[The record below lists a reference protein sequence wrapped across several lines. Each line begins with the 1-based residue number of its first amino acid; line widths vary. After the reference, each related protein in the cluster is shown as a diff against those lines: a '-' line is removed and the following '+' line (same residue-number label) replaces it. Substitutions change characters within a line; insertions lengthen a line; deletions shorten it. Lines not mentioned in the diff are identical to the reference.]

1 MPEDT
6 RSKLPRDA
14 IGKRTGCRGN
24 GEPQH
29 MSTSPQ
35 HLDPIVDKHRIMADE
50 DGLFRYYQMIAG
62 ATELPIIRVAVK
74 HSKAGTGRRTGTS
87 RAPRRS
93 STASASPKAAAMGGS
108 GAGKLSFPQ
117 ARASW
122 PESHAWESCPMTS
135 APSSSI
141 RTSTSRA

>member
-50 DGLFRYYQMIAG
+50 DGLFRIGLGDQQ
-62 ATELPIIRVAVK
+62 PIKRVLVM
-74 HSKAGTGRRTGTS
+74 RW
-87 RAPRRS
+87 
-93 STASASPKAAAMGGS
+93 
-108 GAGKLSFPQ
+108 Q
-117 ARASW
+117 AL
-122 PESHAWESCPMTS
+122 
-135 APSSSI
+135 
-141 RTSTSRA
+141 